1 MRLLTG
7 PPYGARM
14 RLVVLA
20 AGWLTLIVLLAPV
33 RG

>member
-1 MRLLTG
+1 L
-7 PPYGARM
+7 ANM

-33 RG
+33 RV